1 MAPQNFSLPDK
12 RTVKI
17 NNASLTHYRLG
28 KHYGLQLELG
38 RIEMGT
44 CGTLGG
50 ALGVPRA
57 YTSYMRGA
65 CHLGGLR
72 SPLCSTHGA
81 NRGLIYPPLGGK

>member
-1 MAPQNFSLPDK
+1 M
-12 RTVKI
+12 V
-17 NNASLTHYRLG
+17 HLG
-28 KHYGLQLELG
+28 MCNTTFQLGQHGLQLELG

-81 NRGLIYPPLGGK
+81 DRGLIYPPLGKK